1 MFMDRKA
8 QYYRD
13 FNSPKTDPLI
23 YFHSSQNP
31 RGIFWRYRQDD
42 SKTYVER
49 QRNLNSQNILI
60 QAKGKKKKKAE
71 KSPQQVLR
79 HTIMLL

>member
-8 QYYRD
+8 QYYKD
-13 FNSPKTDPLI
+13 FNSPKTDPPI

-31 RGIFWRYRQDD
+31 RGIFWRYTQDD
-42 SKTYVER
+42 PKTYVER
-49 QRNLNSQNILI
+49 QRNLNGQNILI
-60 QAKGKKKKKAE
+60 KRQKAKKKAE

-79 HTIMLL
+79 HPIMLL

>member
-1 MFMDRKA
+1 MFMDRKS
-8 QYYRD
+8 QYYKP
-13 FNSPKTDPLI
+13 FNSPKTEPLI

-49 QRNLNSQNILI
+49 QRNLNSQNIWKR
-60 QAKGKKKKKAE
+60 QKEKKAE
-71 KSPQQVLR
+71 KSHQQVLR